1 MQHPSPS
8 LPARRTRGRILAL
21 TLVMGL
27 LALMSTTS
35 ASADPGKARTA
46 RASLDPLLVHL
57 DTISPATLSDKDEPV
72 TITGTVTNESAEQW
86 TEINLYAIRSAAPIV
101 DATSLSAS
109 AATDAGE
116 FVGERVITPGTEA
129 TVDVLDPGETTTFSL
144 TVPRSELGLSASGVY
159 WLGVQA
165 SGLTATLP
173 KDVFADGRA
182 RTFIPLVPRTGGK
195 TPDTVEAAIVLPIR
209 ETVWFTPDGRVDL
222 VGRWARSLGE
232 GGRLSAILEAGDPAT
247 GAEVTWLIDPAV
259 IAAAARLAAG
269 NPPRSLAPDP
279 AALPVEPTESP
290 SEEPAP
296 SGGAP
301 ATPDPYA
308 TAFDPVPQAEPDQ
321 ELTED
326 EQQLAIVARAW
337 LDRLLQVTSGEIVL
351 SLPYGDLDVSAAAAH
366 GPGYYEQAV
375 TRSQQ
380 VMDRAGLAATPA
392 LAPRDG
398 ILSPAAISAATEDT
412 TILLADTSFAGA
424 VPPNAPESLV
434 RLLGHKIVVTS
445 SGASSG
451 GPSPTAADDPLAL
464 RQRLLSEAAL
474 RLQSGTRSPVVM
486 MLPADWKPTD
496 PSALFDGLD
505 ARWLEQVSVG
515 ELGQRRAVSM
525 NRGGLAYTD
534 EDETAELGVTN
545 FSSADQLTG
554 RAGLLAGLLT
564 QQNLV
569 RQQVADEVLM
579 SLSTGHRPNAAR
591 AADSVRAATDFVSEQ
606 LASVTVDAPDA
617 VTLSSDSGQLGADIV
632 NGLDQP
638 VTVRIAVQSNS
649 SLELEDLGERQ
660 IGADSRARILPTV
673 TVSRPGIHQARL
685 VVTDAQ
691 GMATG
696 ASTTLQIRAAQVSGL
711 IWLLLAGGA
720 ALLFGT
726 IGVRLVRRIRGR
738 NSPASESTG

>member
-8 LPARRTRGRILAL
+8 LLARRTRGRILAL

-35 ASADPGKARTA
+35 ASADPGRA
-46 RASLDPLLVHL
+46 RAARAILDPLLVHL
-57 DTISPATLSDKDEPV
+57 DTISPATLSDEDEPV

-86 TEINLYAIRSAAPIV
+86 SEINLYAIRSAAPIV

-129 TVDVLDPGETTTFSL
+129 TVDVLDPGETTAFSL

-195 TPDTVEAAIVLPIR
+195 NPDTVEAAIVLPVR
-209 ETVWFTPDGRVDL
+209 ETVWFTPDGRVDR

-279 AALPVEPTESP
+279 AASPVEPTESP
-290 SEEPAP
+290 SEEPVP

-308 TAFDPVPQAEPDQ
+308 TSFDPVPPAEPDH

-366 GPGYYEQAV
+366 GPAYYEQAV

-412 TILLADTSFAGA
+412 TILLADTSFA

-486 MLPADWKPTD
+486 LLPAGWKPTN

-505 ARWLEQVSVG
+505 ARWLEQVSIAD
-515 ELGQRRAVSM
+515 LAAQTAVSM
-525 NRGGLAYTD
+525 NRGDLAYTD

-545 FSSADQLTG
+545 FTSADQLTG

-579 SLSTGHRPNAAR
+579 SLSTGHRPNADR
-591 AADSVRAATDFVSEQ
+591 AAASVRAATDLVSDQ

-617 VTLSSDSGQLGADIV
+617 VTLSSDSGQFGADIV

-696 ASTTLQIRAAQVSGL
+696 ASTSLQIRAAQVSGL

-738 NSPASESTG
+738 NTPASESAG